1 MHMILPVLLW
11 SLGGLIGYAAAERRG
26 FSKVVGVIAG
36 VLLGPVFAWTLFWV
50 SGIARR
56 NDFRGGVGPAAPPR
70 PRRNALTM
78 TLVAIN
84 VVLGLII
91 VALLIVRAG

>member
-1 MHMILPVLLW
+1 MILPLLLW

-26 FSKVVGVIAG
+26 FSKIVGVIAG
-36 VLLGPVFAWTLFWV
+36 VLLGPVFAWVLFWV
-50 SGIARR
+50 SGIAKR
-56 NDFRGGVGPAAPPR
+56 NDFRGGVGPTPPPR
-70 PRRNALTM
+70 PRRHPLTVALIA
-78 TLVAIN
+78 VN